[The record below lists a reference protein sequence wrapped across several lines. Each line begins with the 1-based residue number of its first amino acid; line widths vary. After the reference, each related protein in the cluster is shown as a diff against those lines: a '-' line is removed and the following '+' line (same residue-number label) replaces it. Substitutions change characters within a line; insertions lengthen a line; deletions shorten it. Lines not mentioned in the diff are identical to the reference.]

1 MIHDIDRGILFRAV
15 NKRDTG
21 LAAKVVHLGM
31 L

>member
-15 NKRDTG
+15 NKWGTG
-21 LAAKVVHLGM
+21 LAAEVVHLGV